1 MLYNDLAAMEAAIS
15 ERTCAVILEPIQ
27 GESGVLPADQAYLQA
42 VRALC
47 DKYDA
52 LLIFDEVQSGMG
64 PYRQVVCV

>member
-52 LLIFDEVQSGMG
+52 LLIF
-64 PYRQVVCV
+64 